1 MVMGTTTATNPLM
14 AQRKLSSK
22 KILSYLDG
30 RRLHRYTET
39 LRGGDER
46 VLYSAS
52 SETDRRRAGPAFSG
66 IFMGPGYQDKPIMKA
81 IGSAASKKSTA
92 ASVANMFGS

>member
-1 MVMGTTTATNPLM
+1 M
-14 AQRKLSSK
+14 
-22 KILSYLDG
+22 
-30 RRLHRYTET
+30 
-39 LRGGDER
+39 
-46 VLYSAS
+46 LYSAS